1 MPFVVTLQSMTL
13 NSVSFF
19 QNLLNQELPGEDAH
33 ITMSS
38 PYRGRYSKQQI
49 EKFLPKT
56 SAVLL
61 LFHQLSNEWHIV
73 LTERK
78 KYEGVHSGQISF
90 PGGRQE
96 HNESFLET
104 ALRETKEEIGVDT
117 HKFSIVGNL
126 TELYVPPSNFI
137 IYPFVAYSLE
147 KLNFQ
152 KEDKE
157 VEEIINV
164 PISFFLDDSNRT
176 FQKVKVAQN
185 MMIEVPAFVYQ
196 ERVIWGA
203 TAAILAEILHLI
215 KQTKS

>member
-1 MPFVVTLQSMTL
+1 MTL

>member
-1 MPFVVTLQSMTL
+1 MTL

-33 ITMSS
+33 ITMSP